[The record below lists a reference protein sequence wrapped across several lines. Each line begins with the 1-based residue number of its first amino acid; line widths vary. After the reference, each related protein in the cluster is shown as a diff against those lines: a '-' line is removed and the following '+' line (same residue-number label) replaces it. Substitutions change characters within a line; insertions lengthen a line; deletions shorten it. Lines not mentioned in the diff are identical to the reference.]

1 MLEARLGRR
10 RDVVAHGAFEV
21 DAHVGGARPGP
32 GLDAKQQKQLRG
44 FIDRLV
50 GRDRGSWKSAGVIY
64 GSAAAPLE
72 TDVWHGLGEARP
84 GEKLTPSDHVRW
96 ASMTKSLSVLYLAA
110 LIDLGR
116 APRPGDSVRRRRP
129 RL

>member
-1 MLEARLGRR
+1 MPQRTLAPLPPEPSLLRDLEMLEARL
-10 RDVVAHGAFEV
+10 DI
-21 DAHVGGARPGP
+21 DGGTSSRTAPSKSTRTWAAATGP

-50 GRDRGSWKSAGVIY
+50 GRDRGSWKSAQVIY

-96 ASMTKSLSVLYLAA
+96 A
-110 LIDLGR
+110 
-116 APRPGDSVRRRRP
+116 
-129 RL
+129 